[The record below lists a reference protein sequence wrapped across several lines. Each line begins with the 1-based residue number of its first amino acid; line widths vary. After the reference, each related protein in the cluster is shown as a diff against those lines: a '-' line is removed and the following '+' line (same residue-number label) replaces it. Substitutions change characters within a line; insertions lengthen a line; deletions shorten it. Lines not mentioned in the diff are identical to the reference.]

1 MNNIEK
7 ETEAVK
13 LSDKSELKKKTLS
26 FEKISYWIIGAI
38 LFLMPVFVFPNFV
51 APVHPMKT
59 TLFFGGVFAAAAFWL
74 FGFFKKG
81 SIKFTGNVL
90 YFVFGL
96 MLAACFVFLLIKRW
110 QFFFWQDKQHR
121 NIFHAFGDG
130 VIYVSC
136 VKSF

>member
-74 FGFFKKG
+74 FGFFFFLG
-81 SIKFTGNVL
+81 LLRLFT
-90 YFVFGL
+90 
-96 MLAACFVFLLIKRW
+96 
-110 QFFFWQDKQHR
+110 H
-121 NIFHAFGDG
+121 
-130 VIYVSC
+130 
-136 VKSF
+136 